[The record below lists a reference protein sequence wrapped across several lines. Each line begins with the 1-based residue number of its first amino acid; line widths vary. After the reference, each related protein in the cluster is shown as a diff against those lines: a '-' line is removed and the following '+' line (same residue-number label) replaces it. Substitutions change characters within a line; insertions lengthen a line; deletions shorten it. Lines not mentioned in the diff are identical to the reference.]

1 MRFVASIIKESQFV
15 LRRYKHE
22 ESVGITSAADDGTG
36 IHASLK
42 KMILRV
48 RLPLGRLNKYA
59 SVVQLVARHIANV
72 QVRGSSPLRCSNIPR
87 RGGMGRRARFRFSY
101 YAI

>member
-1 MRFVASIIKESQFV
+1 MSFVVSITKESRFV

-22 ESVGITSAADDGTG
+22 ESVGITSSADDGTG

-48 RLPLGRLNKYA
+48 RLPLGRLNIYA
-59 SVVQLVARHIANV
+59 SVVQLVARHLAMV
-72 QVRGSSPLRCSNIPR
+72 
-87 RGGMGRRARFRFSY
+87 
-101 YAI
+101 